1 MDSLDMSF
9 KSTKSF
15 INEDFLLQN
24 KISKTLYHDYAK
36 SMPIIDYHN
45 HLSPKIISCNKPFS
59 SINSAWLDGDHY
71 KWRVMRALG
80 IEENEITGN
89 ASEKLK
95 FKRWAQSV
103 PYTVRNPLFHWTH
116 LELKRYFNINTLLQ
130 SSNADKIFHQTNE
143 LINEMKPVEMLKKFN
158 VKILCTTDDPTDDLK
173 FHINLFKNEKRI
185 KVLPGFRPDKVL
197 DICGENYIDYLTR
210 LESFEDFKINSY
222 EALLSCLSNRIDFFH
237 DNGCRISDHGLE
249 SLYSE
254 RYSMSE
260 IENIFKKRLSGI
272 IPNSK
277 EDIQFKS
284 CILLDLCKIY
294 FKKGWTQQFHLG
306 AIRNNNISLLKKVGI
321 DVGCDSIGDFNQ
333 AKAMSNFFNN
343 LNSEGVLANSIV
355 YNLNPSMNEV
365 FASMIGNF
373 SSSKVSM
380 QFGTAWWYL
389 DQKDGMEN
397 QINTLSNLGVLS
409 KFIGM
414 LTDSRSFLSFPRHE
428 YFRRIIC
435 NMIGKDI
442 KDGLLP
448 NDTVFFGKMIQDICY
463 NNAQNFFKF

>member
-1 MDSLDMSF
+1 MHYLDMSF

-15 INEDFLLQN
+15 INENFLLQN
-24 KISKTLYHDYAK
+24 KISKILYHDYAK

-45 HLSPKIISCNKPFS
+45 HLSPKIISDNKPFS
-59 SINSAWLDGDHY
+59 NINSAWLDEDHY

-80 IEENEITGN
+80 INENEITGD
-89 ASEKLK
+89 APEKLK
-95 FKRWAQSV
+95 FKRWAQAV

-130 SSNADKIFHQTNE
+130 PSTADKIFRQTNE
-143 LINEMKPVEMLKKFN
+143 LISKMEPVEMLKKFN
-158 VKILCTTDDPTDDLK
+158 VKTLCTTDDPADDLE
-173 FHINLFKNEKRI
+173 FHIKLSKNEKRL
-185 KVLPGFRPDKVL
+185 KVLPGFRPDNVL
-197 DICGENYIDYLTR
+197 NICDENYIEYINKLGSIDDT
-210 LESFEDFKINSY
+210 KIDSY
-222 EALLSCLSNRIDFFH
+222 ESLLNSLSNRINFFH
-237 DNGCRISDHGLE
+237 TNGCRISDHGLE

-254 RYSMSE
+254 QYSMLE
-260 IENIFKKRLSGI
+260 IDKIFKNRLSGT

-277 EDIQFKS
+277 EDLQFKS
-284 CILLDLCKIY
+284 CVLFDLCEIY

-306 AIRNNNISLLKKVGI
+306 AIRNNNISLLKKLGSG
-321 DVGCDSIGDFNQ
+321 VGCDSIGDFTQ
-333 AKAMSNFFNN
+333 AKAMSDFFNN
-343 LNSEGVLANSIV
+343 LNSKGLLTNTIV
-355 YNLNPSMNEV
+355 YNLNPAMNEV
-365 FASMIGNF
+365 FATMVGNF

-389 DQKDGMEN
+389 DQKDGMEK

-409 KFIGM
+409 NFIGM

-435 NMIGKDI
+435 NMIGQDI

-448 NDTVFFGKMIQDICY
+448 NDTAFFGKMIQNICY
-463 NNAQNFFKF
+463 FNAEKFFKF